1 MATLIDKE
9 FFARLNA
16 LNEKFAASVPDTLAR
31 LRGYQA
37 AFNPEAPDALIVTD
51 LHQTLHTIALGR
63 DLRVPRIRPAGAQP
77 RAAAAG
83 PDGVRDGGGGR
94 LAPVAGGAGRV
105 SGLGRT
111 QCAGGKLPGWRRP
124 AVAPRSCCLCVNA
137 TRWAMIV

>member
-51 LHQTLHTIALGR
+51 LHQTLHTTISYW
-63 DLRVPRIRPAGAQP
+63 PRPSGSAYSASR
-77 RAAAAG
+77 RAA
-83 PDGVRDGGGGR
+83 
-94 LAPVAGGAGRV
+94 
-105 SGLGRT
+105 
-111 QCAGGKLPGWRRP
+111 
-124 AVAPRSCCLCVNA
+124 
-137 TRWAMIV
+137 